1 MRKTIMVLLS
11 ASLVFGAFA
20 VPHADAK
27 KKKPKKV
34 VRKAES
40 VYDTPAIGHPDVV
53 VGCSGS
59 TGCATFA
66 IGANEAF
73 ASFEIVDSLG
83 QPVYGSVSQDLDGDG
98 LGDVGFNFCGKTEAP
113 QPIEPGYAIN
123 IFIGAGPGTS
133 PACVGAAT
141 TGVVKGTFSNLP

>member
-20 VPHADAK
+20 VPHADAAK
-27 KKKPKKV
+27 RKKKV
-34 VRKAES
+34 VRTAES
-40 VYDTPAIGHPDVV
+40 VYDTPALGHPDVA

-66 IGANEAF
+66 IGANEKF
-73 ASFEIVDSLG
+73 ASFEIVDSAGL
-83 QPVYGSVSQDLDGDG
+83 PVYGSVSQDTDGDG
-98 LGDVGFNFCGKTEAP
+98 FGDVGFNFCGKTEKP
-113 QPIEPGYAIN
+113 MPVEPGYAIN
-123 IFIGAGPGTS
+123 IFISAAGGTS
-133 PACVGAAT
+133 PACAGAAT